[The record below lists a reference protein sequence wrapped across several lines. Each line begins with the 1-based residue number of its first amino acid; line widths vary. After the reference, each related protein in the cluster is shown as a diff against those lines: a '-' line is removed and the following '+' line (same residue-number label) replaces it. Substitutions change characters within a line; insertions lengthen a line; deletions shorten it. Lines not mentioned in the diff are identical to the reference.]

1 MPDWLQVIYL
11 LMAAA
16 IVGPSA
22 FAILRRWLG
31 RRDRRD
37 GDDSSRP

>member
-16 IVGPSA
+16 IVAPSA
-22 FAILRRWLG
+22 FSIIRRWMS
-31 RRDRRD
+31 RRDKDRD
-37 GDDSSRP
+37 DRFDP

>member
-1 MPDWLQVIYL
+1 MPDWLQVVYL

-22 FAILRRWLG
+22 FAILRRWMN
-31 RRDRRD
+31 RRD
-37 GDDSSRP
+37 DDDRNDRP